1 MQSKHSFVPVFF
13 QTYQGYEVRNSVIRM
28 HCSPT
33 GEISIF
39 EATYFYDVN
48 LPQNKPTLSL
58 QAAETSATYGLSGIN
73 YELTNYGT
81 CILPIFNGSGFDY
94 QLVYDYEVSIPASE
108 LYRSYVD
115 ANSGKL
121 LFRKNLVHSNN
132 VNLPVRSRHY
142 GGNPNEPL
150 IEGSIPGARITIQG
164 ETNTRTVAANGQ
176 LLSVPEDV
184 IGRTFT
190 TKLESSS
197 FKMQKIMHP
206 ATLTPA
212 TDYSY
217 TGNITAEGL
226 MLTDSNNY
234 DEVFRTIYNSVVK
247 AQRYFT
253 NMDQYA
259 VPSGSNFICYVQML
273 PDNADKNLLS
283 YEFNATALSDVGLRF
298 LCANHNRVFMG
309 KLERVAFHEYGHTM
323 VAAKFRNAGKHTGM
337 FSSFANEANADIAS
351 AFITGSPFVFENI
364 STPDLV
370 ANN

>member
-1 MQSKHSFVPVFF
+1 
-13 QTYQGYEVRNSVIRM
+13 M

-39 EATYFYDVN
+39 ESTYFQDVN
-48 LPQNKPTLSL
+48 LQKNKPTLSL
-58 QAAETSATYGLSGIN
+58 QSAESSAIYGLTGSN
-73 YELTNYGT
+73 YELSNLST
-81 CILPIFNGSGFDY
+81 CILPIFNGNGY
-94 QLVYDYEVSIPASE
+94 NYVLVYDYEVSIPASE
-108 LYRSYVD
+108 MYRSYVD
-115 ANSGKL
+115 ANTGEL
-121 LFRKNLVHSNN
+121 LFRKNLVHNN
-132 VNLPVRSRHY
+132 NINLPVKSRHY

-150 IEGSIPGARITIQG
+150 IEGSIPGARVTIQG

-190 TKLESSS
+190 TKLESNS
-197 FKMQKIMHP
+197 FKMQEVIHP
-206 ATLTPA
+206 NVATLA

-226 MLTDSNNY
+226 MLTDSNNR
-234 DEVFRTIYNSVVK
+234 DEVFRTIYNSVLK

-273 PDNADKNLLS
+273 PPSADKNALA
-283 YEFNATALSDVGLRF
+283 YDFNAYASGDNSLQF
-298 LCANHNRVFMG
+298 LCANHNRIFMG

-323 VAAKFRNAGKHTGM
+323 VHAKFRNAGKQTGM
-337 FSSFANEANADIAS
+337 FSNFGNEANADIAS
-351 AFITGSPFVFENI
+351 AFITGSPYVFENI